1 MGNESNVFDCQ
12 LSPWGVEGCDD
23 EDILAVG
30 CYQDTEPDNF
40 QLEMVKDDSH
50 KITEALTSLLGLG
63 EPNRKT
69 AKHMIPIMKF
79 DNFKFG
85 FCLSKNFYSLEATHL
100 CQSQGFECGVP
111 NFDNFITT
119 QNIDKESKYQKYLF
133 A

>member
-1 MGNESNVFDCQ
+1 MFDCQ

-30 CYQDTEPDNF
+30 CYQDAEPDNF

-100 CQSQGFECGVP
+100 CQNQGFECGVP
-111 NFDNFITT
+111 NFDNIITT
-119 QNIDKESKYQKYLF
+119 QNIEKESKYQKYLPGLF
-133 A
+133 Y